1 LAFSVK
7 DMSDLAY
14 ALSSLFGDD
23 TDVDAEETQ
32 RILNLAKNLLGKQEK
47 SIDLLFQAFS
57 QNWNIARGCFF
68 GPNPAVSLEESVYKS
83 WTDEQGHP
91 LRGVKGLV
99 WGDSAIHMLD
109 TLKRYGVD
117 FDRTRSSS
125 PDHLAVIL
133 EFLGFLLETDRSEE
147 ARLFAMDHLDWLEQ
161 LLENTKALG
170 LAEIVERPLRTAIE
184 LRNRIIY

>member
-1 LAFSVK
+1 
-7 DMSDLAY
+7 
-14 ALSSLFGDD
+14 
-23 TDVDAEETQ
+23 
-32 RILNLAKNLLGKQEK
+32 
-47 SIDLLFQAFS
+47 
-57 QNWNIARGCFF
+57 
-68 GPNPAVSLEESVYKS
+68 
-83 WTDEQGHP
+83 
-91 LRGVKGLV
+91 
-99 WGDSAIHMLD
+99 MLD

-170 LAEIVERPLRTAIE
+170 LAETVQRPVTTAIE